1 MEILKF
7 YANWCG
13 PCKVQDADFKENP
26 LDIKITSIDVENN
39 DELVTQHK
47 VTALPTLILLSNE
60 GKELKR
66 WVGRTK
72 VSDIK
77 AFIELLLNN
86 NVS

>member
-7 YANWCG
+7 YASWCG
-13 PCKVQDADFKENP
+13 PCKTQDNDFKENP
-26 LDIKITSIDVENN
+26 LDIKLTSIDVENN
-39 DELVTQHK
+39 DELVNHHK
-47 VTALPTLILLSNE
+47 VTALPTLILLSDE

-77 AFIELLLNN
+77 AFISL
-86 NVS
+86 VTKQ

>member
-7 YANWCG
+7 YADWCG
-13 PCKVQDADFKENP
+13 PCKVQDTDFKENP

-39 DELVTQHK
+39 DELVEHHK
-47 VTALPTLILLSNE
+47 VTALPTLILLSDE
-60 GKELKR
+60 GKKLKR

-77 AFIELLLNN
+77 TFISL
-86 NVS
+86 VTKQ

>member
-39 DELVTQHK
+39 DELVNHHK

-60 GKELKR
+60 GQELKR

-77 AFIELLLNN
+77 AFISL
-86 NVS
+86 VTKQ